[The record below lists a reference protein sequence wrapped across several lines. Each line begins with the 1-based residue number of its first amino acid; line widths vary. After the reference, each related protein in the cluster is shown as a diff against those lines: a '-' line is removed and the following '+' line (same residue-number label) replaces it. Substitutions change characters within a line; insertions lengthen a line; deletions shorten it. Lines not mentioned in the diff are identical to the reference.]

1 MKQIYVCERCGAQ
14 YSDWD
19 EAYKCENS
27 HVALDIINR
36 SNLAEADDELM
47 EIVAHYEPGSTLPSS
62 IPVQYQVIDSDTGE
76 QLSRDGIPVLRSA
89 IYTLASKQPNADLA
103 RINASLIKRRQEDAE
118 YYENW
123 RRQREEAAKE
133 DENA

>member
-36 SNLAEADDELM
+36 SNLAEA
-47 EIVAHYEPGSTLPSS
+47 HYEPGSTLPSS
-62 IPVQYQVIDSDTGE
+62 IAVQYQVIDSDTGE

>member
-62 IPVQYQVIDSDTGE
+62 IAVQYQVIDSDTGE